1 MRGRV
6 GVPGLVGS
14 GRNTGR
20 LSKPQIFL
28 LVHCTYSQAKPSRAL
43 CILVLGGLTM
53 FFCCTCADELLGLI
67 YMVSDE
73 GLGCEGMFDPCS
85 WPMTVTLPGTSDD
98 KLEGFR

>member
-1 MRGRV
+1 
-6 GVPGLVGS
+6 
-14 GRNTGR
+14 
-20 LSKPQIFL
+20 
-28 LVHCTYSQAKPSRAL
+28 
-43 CILVLGGLTM
+43 M